1 MTIRSLITLGPAA
14 LALGLSL
21 AAKAD
26 TSEATMP
33 GSGGDAA
40 AGQAKSAVC
49 AACHGADGNS
59 VNPEWPKLAGQHPSY
74 TAVQLEHFKSGK
86 RQNALMSAQ
95 AMGLSE
101 QDMLDLAAYY
111 AEQPIKGGEADPD
124 LVGLG
129 ERIYQ
134 GGDKTNGVAA
144 CIACHGPS
152 GLGNPLA
159 DYPSLAGQHARY
171 TALQLKA
178 YAAGERRSDTN
189 QIMRNIAGAMTDD
202 QIEAVASYIE
212 GMR

>member
-1 MTIRSLITLGPAA
+1 MTIRSLITLAPAA

-21 AAKAD
+21 AAHAD
-26 TSEATMP
+26 TSDARVP
-33 GSGGDAA
+33 GAGGDAA

-49 AACHGADGNS
+49 AACHGTDGNS
-59 VNPEWPKLAGQHPSY
+59 VNPEWPKLAGQHASY
-74 TAVQLEHFKSGK
+74 TALQLEYFKSGK

-111 AEQPIKGGEADPD
+111 AEQPIKGGETDPD
-124 LVGLG
+124 LVSLG
-129 ERIYQ
+129 ERIYR
-134 GGDKTNGVAA
+134 GGDKQNGVAA

-152 GLGNPLA
+152 GKGNPLA
-159 DYPSLAGQHARY
+159 VYPYLAGQHATY
-171 TALQLKA
+171 TAMQLRA
-178 YAAGERRSDTN
+178 YASGERRSDNN
-189 QIMRNIAGAMTDD
+189 QIMRNIAGAMSDD